1 MTKPNRN
8 AGLDPE
14 SDFMEIYR
22 NLATYEFPWDLNQA
36 LSFALFRT
44 YAVPSV
50 GRLLYETGAFT
61 GGTQKR
67 YDDTSILLEVPL
79 LEGFDSSNGKAAM
92 RRINQMHHMYD
103 IPNEDFLYVLSTFVV
118 VPQRW
123 IQDYGWRHL
132 TDDELLAS
140 VRYYQTLGR
149 HMGIK
154 NIPAT
159 YAEFETLM
167 DTYEA
172 ERFAYDEGA
181 RRVADATKDLLASF
195 YPRFAKPVID
205 IFSRSLMD
213 EPLLAAF
220 RYREPGKLARR
231 VSVGGLRLRAR
242 LVALLPPRNTPQ
254 YVFTMPRIRSYPNG
268 FDIKSMGTFA
278 PGCPVPHSRNP
289 QPAQPETTHSN

>member
-1 MTKPNRN
+1 MSKPNRN

-14 SDFMEIYR
+14 SRFLEIYR
-22 NLATYEFPWDLNQA
+22 NLTTYEFPWDFNQA

-44 YAVPSV
+44 YAVPSI
-50 GRLLYETGAFT
+50 GSLLDATGAFT
-61 GGTQKR
+61 ETTQKR

-79 LEGFDSSNGKAAM
+79 LEGFDSADGKAAI

-103 IPNEDFLYVLSTFVV
+103 ISDDDFLYVLSTFVV

-123 IQDYGWRHL
+123 IQAYGWRQL

-159 YAEFETLM
+159 YGEFETLM
-167 DTYEA
+167 NSYEA
-172 ERFAYDEGA
+172 EHFAFDPGA
-181 RRVADATKDLLASF
+181 RRVADATMDLLASF
-195 YPRFAKPVID
+195 YPGFAKPVVEL
-205 IFSRSLMD
+205 FSRCLMD

-220 RYREPGKLARR
+220 RYPEPGNLARKI
-231 VSVGGLRLRAR
+231 SVGALRVRAR
-242 LVALLPPRNTPQ
+242 VLTVLPPRRKPRH
-254 YVFTMPRIRSYPNG
+254 VHDMPRIRSYPNG
-268 FDIKSMGTFA
+268 FDIKTMGTFT
-278 PGCPVPHSRNP
+278 PGCPVPH
-289 QPAQPETTHSN
+289 ATPEESTP

>member
-1 MTKPNRN
+1 MSKPNRN

-14 SDFMEIYR
+14 SRFLEIYR
-22 NLATYEFPWDLNQA
+22 NLTTYEFPWDFNQA

-44 YAVPSV
+44 YAVPSI
-50 GRLLYETGAFT
+50 GSLLDATGAFT
-61 GGTQKR
+61 ETTQKR

-79 LEGFDSSNGKAAM
+79 LEGFDSADGKAAI

-103 IPNEDFLYVLSTFVV
+103 ISNDDFLYVLSTFVV

-123 IQDYGWRHL
+123 IQAYGWRQL

-159 YAEFETLM
+159 YGEFETLM
-167 DTYEA
+167 DSYEA
-172 ERFAYDEGA
+172 EHFAFDPGA
-181 RRVADATKDLLASF
+181 RRVADATMDLLASF
-195 YPRFAKPVID
+195 YPGFAKPVVEL
-205 IFSRSLMD
+205 FSRCLMD

-220 RYREPGKLARR
+220 RYPEPGNLARKI
-231 VSVGGLRLRAR
+231 SVGALRVRAR
-242 LVALLPPRNTPQ
+242 VLTVLPPRREPRH
-254 YVFTMPRIRSYPNG
+254 VHDMPRIRSYPNG
-268 FDIKSMGTFA
+268 FDIKTMGTFT
-278 PGCPVPHSRNP
+278 PGCPVSH
-289 QPAQPETTHSN
+289 ATPEESTP

>member
-1 MTKPNRN
+1 MSKPNRN

-14 SDFMEIYR
+14 SRFLEIYR
-22 NLATYEFPWDLNQA
+22 NLTTYEFPWDFNQA

-44 YAVPSV
+44 YAVPSI
-50 GRLLYETGAFT
+50 GSLLDATGAFT
-61 GGTQKR
+61 ETTQKR

-79 LEGFDSSNGKAAM
+79 LEGFDSADGKAAI

-103 IPNEDFLYVLSTFVV
+103 ISNDDFLYVLSTFVV

-123 IQDYGWRHL
+123 IQAYGWRQL

-159 YAEFETLM
+159 YGEFETLM
-167 DTYEA
+167 DSYEA
-172 ERFAYDEGA
+172 EHFAFDPGA
-181 RRVADATKDLLASF
+181 RRVADATMDLLASF
-195 YPRFAKPVID
+195 YPGFAKPVVEL
-205 IFSRSLMD
+205 FSRCLMD

-220 RYREPGKLARR
+220 RYPEPGNLARKI
-231 VSVGGLRLRAR
+231 SVGALRVRAR
-242 LVALLPPRNTPQ
+242 VLTVLPPRRKPRH
-254 YVFTMPRIRSYPNG
+254 VHDMPRIRSYPNG
-268 FDIKSMGTFA
+268 FDIKTMGTFT
-278 PGCPVPHSRNP
+278 PGCPVPH
-289 QPAQPETTHSN
+289 AAPEESTP